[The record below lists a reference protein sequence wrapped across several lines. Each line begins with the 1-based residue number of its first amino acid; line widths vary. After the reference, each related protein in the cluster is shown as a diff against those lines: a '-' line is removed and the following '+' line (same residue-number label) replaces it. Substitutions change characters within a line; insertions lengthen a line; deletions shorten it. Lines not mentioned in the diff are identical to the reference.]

1 MNRTELKN
9 WAKGKIKGHIGEL
22 LVAIIIASLVSNI
35 TIGASYKFDANNF
48 QVNPGISVGILFY
61 FVQVGFTY
69 YMIRFI
75 KDEQRELKDLF
86 KYSNDFGRIF
96 LTGLLESI
104 FTFLWTLLF
113 IIPGIIKAI
122 AYSLVTFILADEKYK
137 DLSYTQ
143 ILKKSEEMM
152 QGHKMDYFMLQLSFI
167 GWHILAVFTL
177 GLLEI
182 WILPYENTATYKFLN
197 DIKEEYEKSS
207 K

>member
-1 MNRTELKN
+1 MGRTELKK
-9 WAKGKIKGHIGEL
+9 WAKEKIKGHIGEL

-35 TIGASYKFDANNF
+35 TIGSHYNFDGTHFEVKA
-48 QVNPGISVGILFY
+48 GIPLGILFY
-61 FVQVGFTY
+61 FVQVGLTY
-69 YMIRFI
+69 YMVRFI
-75 KDEQRELKDLF
+75 KDQQRELKDLF

-104 FTFLWTLLF
+104 FTFLWALLLV
-113 IIPGIIKAI
+113 IPGIIKAI
-122 AYSLVTFILADEKYK
+122 GYSLVTFILADEKYK

-152 QGHKMDYFMLQLSFI
+152 QGHKMDYFVLQLSFI
-167 GWHILAVFTL
+167 GWHMLAIFTL

-197 DIKEEYEKSS
+197 DIKEEYEKT

>member
-1 MNRTELKN
+1 MSRTELKN
-9 WAKGKIKGHIGEL
+9 WAKEKIKGHIGEL
-22 LVAIIIASLVSNI
+22 LVAIIIASLVSSI
-35 TIGASYKFDANNF
+35 TIGASYNFDSSNL
-48 QVNPGISVGILFY
+48 QINPGISVGIIFY

-75 KDEQRELKDLF
+75 KDENRELKDLF
-86 KYSNDFGRIF
+86 KYSSDFGRIF

-104 FTFLWTLLF
+104 FTFLWTLLL

-137 DLSYTQ
+137 DLTYTQ
-143 ILKKSEEMM
+143 VLKKSEEMM

-197 DIKEEYEKSS
+197 DVKEEYEKSS

>member
-1 MNRTELKN
+1 MDRVELKK
-9 WAKGKIKGHIGEL
+9 WAKEKIKGHIGEL

-35 TIGASYKFDANNF
+35 TIGAHYSFDGSHPEFKTGYNL
-48 QVNPGISVGILFY
+48 GILFY
-61 FVQVGFTY
+61 FVQVGLTY
-69 YMIRFI
+69 YMIRFL

-96 LTGLLESI
+96 LTGLLESL
-104 FTFLWTLLF
+104 FTFLWALLL

-122 AYSLVTFILADEKYK
+122 SYSLVTFILADEKYK
-137 DLSYTQ
+137 DISYTQ

-152 QGHKMDYFMLQLSFI
+152 QGHKMDYFVLQLSFI
-167 GWHILAVFTL
+167 GWHLLAILTL

-182 WILPYENTATYKFLN
+182 WILPYENTASYKFLN
-197 DIKEEYEKSS
+197 DVKENYEKT

>member
-35 TIGASYKFDANNF
+35 TIGASYNFDSNNPHF
-48 QVNPGISVGILFY
+48 NPGISVGILFY
-61 FVQVGFTY
+61 FVQVGLTY

-75 KDEQRELKDLF
+75 KDEKRELKDLF

-104 FTFLWTLLF
+104 FTFLWTLLL

-167 GWHILAVFTL
+167 GWHILAIFTL

-197 DIKEEYEKSS
+197 DVKEEYEKSS